1 MEESRLKLCS
11 CLNAQDMLM
20 TIFHMEEQQRM
31 QILAMMWQW
40 WTARNKR
47 NANDG
52 SRSVPEVAAQSR
64 RWAAEFAMY
73 LTKSRG
79 SSIHANGVDQWERPV
94 TEMLKINID
103 GAFSENP
110 RRGGWGFVIRDS
122 AGVVAG
128 LGAGKMAF
136 PMDAVH
142 TKAEACIQGLT
153 AAMNWGMTRVVVE
166 TDSKVLVDA
175 LTKEEYDRSQIGV
188 MVRDA
193 QMLAGLNFSNFSF
206 RFCRRNC
213 NKVTHAM
220 MALRVSGV
228 AGCGLLWPD
237 DVPNGVVG
245 VVASDIAMPPV

>member
-1 MEESRLKLCS
+1 MEEARLKLCS

-47 NANDG
+47 NAKDG
-52 SRSVPEVAAQSR
+52 SRSVLEVAAQSR
-64 RWAAEFAMY
+64 RWAGEFVMY
-73 LTKSRG
+73 LTKPRG
-79 SSIHANGVDQWERPV
+79 SSTHANGVDQWERPV
-94 TEMLKINID
+94 TEVLKINTD

-122 AGVVAG
+122 AGVVARS
-128 LGAGKMAF
+128 GAGKMAF

-142 TKAEACIQGLT
+142 TEAEACIQGLT

-175 LTKEEYDRSQIGV
+175 LNKEE
-188 MVRDA
+188 
-193 QMLAGLNFSNFSF
+193 
-206 RFCRRNC
+206 
-213 NKVTHAM
+213 
-220 MALRVSGV
+220 
-228 AGCGLLWPD
+228 
-237 DVPNGVVG
+237 
-245 VVASDIAMPPV
+245 